1 MAKLN
6 LKDATKDLM
15 EGAAG
20 ILEQATRVRKGAD
33 ALYDVLKR
41 MDADLNRKKE
51 EEAARKKQQENTEE
65 EQKELYLEM
74 KNMKLEK

>member
-1 MAKLN
+1 MAKQN

-15 EGAAG
+15 DGASE

-41 MDADLNRKKE
+41 MDADLKRKDRLKGSAGRMLRRQQA
-51 EEAARKKQQENTEE
+51 EEAGSSAETN
-65 EQKELYLEM
+65 
-74 KNMKLEK
+74 